1 MEDDS
6 IFLKEKKLKNTATKN
21 KQNKSKC
28 FSVQLEIL
36 NIKDLGFKFVFKIL
50 VRKIFWLEKFKSEKN
65 WDFFYRFHLVGSN

>member
-6 IFLKEKKLKNTATKN
+6 IFLKEKKLKNTTTKN

-50 VRKIFWLEKFKSEKN
+50 VRKIFWLEKI
-65 WDFFYRFHLVGSN
+65 